1 MFAYC
6 TGSEKT
12 MARLFEPRV
21 DDITNE
27 LHTQLVEAFLAGLS
41 PAMKDKYLV
50 SLIESELKATV
61 SICHLTYESSSNLII
76 QDYI

>member
-1 MFAYC
+1 MS
-6 TGSEKT
+6 SEWSGDGEV

-27 LHTQLVEAFLAGLS
+27 LHTQLVEAFLMGLS

-61 SICHLTYESSSNLII
+61 SILTKI
-76 QDYI
+76 